1 MAMRDWVAGAML
13 VLGILLVLGG
23 AAVVVLNALRPS
35 NTADPAEPTQ
45 EVPSAGALPATGR
58 SGLVGAVRRLPD
70 GHRLIAW
77 GVVLL
82 VLAALAAGAIVFDL
96 SAKAGTK

>member
-1 MAMRDWVAGAML
+1 VP
-13 VLGILLVLGG
+13 
-23 AAVVVLNALRPS
+23 VVTTAPS
-35 NTADPAEPTQ
+35 
-45 EVPSAGALPATGR
+45 
-58 SGLVGAVRRLPD
+58 LVGTVRRLPD

-82 VLAALAAGAIVFDL
+82 LLAALAAGAIVFDL

>member
-1 MAMRDWVAGAML
+1 MRDWVAGAML
-13 VLGILLVLGG
+13 VLGILLVLAG
-23 AAVVVLNALRPS
+23 AAVVVLKALGPAT
-35 NTADPAEPTQ
+35 TADPAEPTQ
-45 EVPSAGALPATGR
+45 EVPAVTTAPS
-58 SGLVGAVRRLPD
+58 LVGTVRRLPD

-82 VLAALAAGAIVFDL
+82 LLAALAAGAIVFDL

>member
-1 MAMRDWVAGAML
+1 SLARAVSLNVIARPGGEMAMRDWVAGAML

-23 AAVVVLNALRPS
+23 AAVVVMNALGPS
-35 NTADPAEPTQ
+35 STPDQPEPTH
-45 EVPSAGALPATGR
+45 AATPATGR
-58 SGLVGAVRRLPD
+58 SRSLVGAVRRLPD

-82 VLAALAAGAIVFDL
+82 VLAAL
-96 SAKAGTK
+96 